1 MDSKDPAEREPI
13 KNSICSL
20 EWIAWAMEAA
30 RRHKEAEPDR
40 SKTEL
45 PSGADRQTTDLA

>member
-1 MDSKDPAEREPI
+1 MDSKDYLEHEPI

-30 RRHKEAEPDR
+30 RRYKDVEPAGTPPETRPDAGR
-40 SKTEL
+40 H
-45 PSGADRQTTDLA
+45 PTDLV